1 MNVQH
6 YKNALDKLKADDAT
20 RQKILDIPQRRKK
33 ARPKLRQLMHP
44 AAAVLV
50 LMFGTV
56 VYAAQSGLF
65 SVIYDREADYS
76 NFEDLTGEMD
86 ISSLECE
93 SDGLTVTPM
102 GYAADSYSI
111 FCVFKLDFD
120 HDIPM
125 YDYYEEQYIDGWG
138 HDGVEMENTYAR
150 FSTNGGHSDIRFV
163 REDSRTFYCIFTVNC
178 TGEMSGTI
186 PIDFTCFNM
195 SGVYL
200 NSGRIISYDNI
211 IDSSLFSA
219 DFTVEIPDYVNRYA
233 GGNGIE
239 FTITPCGVAA
249 DTEGYSYDSL
259 MNSENGLLA
268 GKAYIKLK
276 NGETVSC
283 GTEYSK
289 AYNLRDSFGGHFTFD
304 KGHFRTGFEYP
315 IDPDDVEYL
324 YVGGIE
330 YPVR

>member
-33 ARPKLRQLMHP
+33 ARPKLRQLMLP
-44 AAAVLV
+44 TAAVLV

-76 NFEDLTGEMD
+76 NFEGLTGEMD

-233 GGNGIE
+233 GGDGIE

-276 NGETVSC
+276 TARPS
-283 GTEYSK
+283 
-289 AYNLRDSFGGHFTFD
+289 AA
-304 KGHFRTGFEYP
+304 
-315 IDPDDVEYL
+315 
-324 YVGGIE
+324 
-330 YPVR
+330 VRNIPRHITSVTASADILPLTRAISAQALNIPLTPMMWNICM

>member
-33 ARPKLRQLMHP
+33 ARPKLRQLMLH

-65 SVIYDREADYS
+65 SVIYDREADYG

-178 TGEMSGTI
+178 TG
-186 PIDFTCFNM
+186 
-195 SGVYL
+195 
-200 NSGRIISYDNI
+200 
-211 IDSSLFSA
+211 
-219 DFTVEIPDYVNRYA
+219 
-233 GGNGIE
+233 
-239 FTITPCGVAA
+239 
-249 DTEGYSYDSL
+249 
-259 MNSENGLLA
+259 
-268 GKAYIKLK
+268 
-276 NGETVSC
+276 
-283 GTEYSK
+283 
-289 AYNLRDSFGGHFTFD
+289 
-304 KGHFRTGFEYP
+304 
-315 IDPDDVEYL
+315 
-324 YVGGIE
+324 
-330 YPVR
+330 